1 MKKVGKL
8 NCTLEWGREAWV
20 YLFVI
25 INWLPF
31 KLLPG
36 EGGVGLFFI
45 FCFLITLFILS
56 NFFGIFFTYFLK
68 GGRRHKLF
76 KNLLRGEGIGLISL
90 FYQGY
95 C

>member
-1 MKKVGKL
+1 MSLFEKEIVHL
-8 NCTLEWGREAWV
+8 NGGERHGFI
-20 YLFVI
+20 YLLLLI
-25 INWLPF
+25 SYHF

-45 FCFLITLFILS
+45 LFFLLLYLFLVIFLV
-56 NFFGIFFTYFLK
+56 FFYFLK
-68 GGRRHKLF
+68 GGRGHKLF
-76 KNLLRGEGIGLISL
+76 FNLLRGEGIGLISL